1 MAMTDAELLERMRT
15 RIPPTAQFLGQELLS
30 LDSATGT
37 VRMRYEAKPDFCN
50 PMGHVQ
56 GGILAAM
63 LDDAAAF
70 AIIVKSQRRIVVP
83 TIEFKVS
90 FLAPA
95 KLGRPIFAEGRC
107 LKLGR
112 TVAFAEADLSDGEG
126 KLLARLSTSAIPTP
140 LEGEGFM
147 VEKAAGKLPE

>member
-1 MAMTDAELLERMRT
+1 MTDDELLDRMRT
-15 RIPPTAQFLGQELLS
+15 RIPPTAKLLGQELLE
-30 LDSATGT
+30 LDSAAGT
-37 VRMRYEAKPDFCN
+37 VRMRFFGKPEFCN
-50 PMGHVQ
+50 PMGNVQ
-56 GGILAAM
+56 GGFLAAM

-70 AIIVKSQRRIVVP
+70 AVIVKSQRRIVVP

-95 KLGRPIFAEGRC
+95 KMNRAIIAHGRC

-112 TVAFAEADLSDGEG
+112 TIAFAESDLLDPDGR
-126 KLLARLSTSAIPTP
+126 LIARLSTSCVPTA

-147 VEKAAGKLPE
+147 IEKGA

>member
-1 MAMTDAELLERMRT
+1 MVMTDADLLARMRS
-15 RIPPTAQFLGQELLS
+15 RIPPTAQLLGQELLE
-30 LDSATGT
+30 LDSAAGT
-37 VRMRYEAKPDFCN
+37 VRMRFQGKPEFCN
-50 PMGHVQ
+50 PMGNVQ
-56 GGILAAM
+56 GGFLAAM

-95 KLGRPIFAEGRC
+95 RMNREIIAHGRC

-112 TVAFAEADLSDGEG
+112 TIAFAESDLFDPDGR
-126 KLLARLSTSAIPTP
+126 LIARLSTSCVPTP
-140 LEGEGFM
+140 LEGDGFM
-147 VEKAAGKLPE
+147 IEKSA

>member
-1 MAMTDAELLERMRT
+1 MVMTDAELLERMRT
-15 RIPPTAQFLGQELLS
+15 RIPPTAQLLGQELLA
-30 LDSATGT
+30 LDSAAGT
-37 VRMRYEAKPDFCN
+37 VRMRFEARPEFCN

-107 LKLGR
+107 VKLGR

-126 KLLARLSTSAIPTP
+126 RLLARLSTSAIPTP
-140 LEGEGFM
+140 LAGEGLLL
-147 VEKAAGKLPE
+147 ERQA